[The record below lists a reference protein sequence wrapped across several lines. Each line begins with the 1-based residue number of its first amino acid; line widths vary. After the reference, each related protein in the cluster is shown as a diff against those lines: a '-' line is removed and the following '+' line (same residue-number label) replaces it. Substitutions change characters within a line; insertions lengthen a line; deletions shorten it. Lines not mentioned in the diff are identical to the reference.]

1 MGEPAGPFNCA
12 DDKAALLLFLAP
24 QTHEYAGGAAAAQQ
38 GTVRARGVFG
48 GVEQRREMLLRELKH
63 L

>member
-1 MGEPAGPFNCA
+1 MITLPH
-12 DDKAALLLFLAP
+12 FLAP
-24 QTHEYAGGAAAAQQ
+24 QTYDYAEGAAAAQL
-38 GTVRARGVFG
+38 GTVRAWGVFG